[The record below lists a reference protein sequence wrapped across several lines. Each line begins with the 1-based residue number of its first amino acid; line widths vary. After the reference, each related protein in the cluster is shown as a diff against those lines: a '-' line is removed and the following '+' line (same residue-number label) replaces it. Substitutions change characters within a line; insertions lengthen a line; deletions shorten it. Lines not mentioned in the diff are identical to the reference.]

1 MLFEKSPAGLKEEKS
16 KFMFLYLF
24 AKMGS
29 DDKITAKDLSA
40 FIPLLNEVLEDIN
53 EDFLQLVK
61 KKISI
66 EGANALLLGIP
77 ARELIELIK
86 LIPDEEE

>member
-1 MLFEKSPAGLKEEKS
+1 MNTEKKRKWLNKLSDGEVPDKVRGLTD
-16 KFMFLYLF
+16 
-24 AKMGS
+24 AQ
-29 DDKITAKDLSA
+29 
-40 FIPLLNEVLEDIN
+40 LNEVLEDIN